1 MTLLGLLVTFY
12 MTVVTIALV
21 MVTALLVSARS
32 AIKEYKRMIEETRQG
47 NPPFLL
53 NRGVEIIRRD
63 DDR

>member
-21 MVTALLVSARS
+21 MVTALLISARS
-32 AIKEYKRMIEETRQG
+32 AIKEYKRMIEETRKG

-53 NRGVEIIRRD
+53 DMGVEITRKGD
-63 DDR
+63 